1 VTGLAFLL
9 IVLAISGV
17 GLLVLW
23 MRNRDTTSLDQGIDE
38 FQREMR
44 ALSPDKRQRTREDDR
59 RRRG

>member
-1 VTGLAFLL
+1 MTGLAFLL

-23 MRNRDTTSLDQGIDE
+23 MRNRDTTTLDQGIDE

-44 ALSPDKRQRTREDDR
+44 ALSPDKRTRDDDR

>member
-1 VTGLAFLL
+1 MSGLAFLL
-9 IVLAISGV
+9 IAVVVSSL

-23 MRNRDTTSLDQGIDE
+23 MRTRGSTSVDHGVEE

-44 ALSPDKRQRTREDDR
+44 ALSPDNSDDDR